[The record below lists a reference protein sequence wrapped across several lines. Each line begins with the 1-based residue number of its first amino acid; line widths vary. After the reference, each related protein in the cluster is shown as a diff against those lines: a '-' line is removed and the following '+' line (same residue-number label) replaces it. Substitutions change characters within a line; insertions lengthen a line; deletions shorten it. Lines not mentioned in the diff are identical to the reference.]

1 MLDFAVKLT
10 ENAAA
15 VDESDF
21 ERLREAGYSR
31 RAIWDVGSVTALFN
45 LSNRMVHL
53 ADMRPN
59 EEFYDV
65 SQPPPRPVSIFD
77 SINGHDFDATSRP
90 RRCVGRDRRR
100 YSS

>member
-31 RAIWDVGSVTALFN
+31 RAIC
-45 LSNRMVHL
+45 
-53 ADMRPN
+53 
-59 EEFYDV
+59 
-65 SQPPPRPVSIFD
+65 FD